1 MGTLSRIRSGPERQ
15 AQSALQPADRQDI
28 RPASSRQQIADGLSA
43 DVALGSQCAQR
54 EFRSL
59 TQGGGEAAGNR
70 LDHRGG
76 GLPDDP
82 GIRPLVRV
90 DGVIPWRRRACS
102 ASGHKDALLQIMID
116 TDIDG
121 RLTGHMSW
129 ALRLEVAVSNR
140 LLAYAPK
147 PETVPPAQ
155 WRRIAPV
162 VRSLGFL
169 AVAAGPYGPDVIM
182 TPLARLVAWAE
193 AQGLPL
199 EPSVLLDQST
209 VERFILVGCRDM
221 AANSRRTCSS
231 QLRRA
236 SEALLLDQLGQHP
249 PIRLKAIA
257 TPVDP
262 YPPTEV
268 AHWLIWA
275 RSLPTP
281 AQRRNACLLFCLG
294 IGCGLAVEDLV
305 YVQGRDIHPGPTG
318 RALVKV
324 PGRRPRT
331 VVCRYAYEELLLA
344 EAEGIPADA
353 YVFRPDW
360 QNRTSKHIA
369 SDWLAKYPRIIGRCD
384 GAVLQT
390 QRLRTTWLVDLLN
403 AGLPL
408 TVILKASGLATL
420 HSLSRYL
427 VFLHDVPEAEAID
440 LLRGAAA

>member
-1 MGTLSRIRSGPERQ
+1 
-15 AQSALQPADRQDI
+15 
-28 RPASSRQQIADGLSA
+28 
-43 DVALGSQCAQR
+43 
-54 EFRSL
+54 
-59 TQGGGEAAGNR
+59 
-70 LDHRGG
+70 
-76 GLPDDP
+76 
-82 GIRPLVRV
+82 
-90 DGVIPWRRRACS
+90 
-102 ASGHKDALLQIMID
+102 MID
-116 TDIDG
+116 TDTSG
-121 RLTGHMSW
+121 RLTGRMSW

-140 LLAYAPK
+140 LLTYAPK
-147 PETVPPAQ
+147 PETVPSAQ

-193 AQGLPL
+193 SQGLPL

-249 PIRLKAIA
+249 PIRLKASVTLVA
-257 TPVDP
+257 P
-262 YPPTEV
+262 YPPTEI

-275 RSLPTP
+275 QSLPTP

-294 IGCGLAVEDLV
+294 VGCGLAIEDLV
-305 YVQGRDIHPGPTG
+305 LVRGRDIHAGPTG

-324 PGRRPRT
+324 HGRRSRT

-344 EAEGIPADA
+344 EAEDIPADA

-384 GAVLQT
+384 GTVLQT

-427 VFLHDVPEAEAID
+427 IFLHDVPEEKAFD
-440 LLRGAAA
+440 LLRGVAA

>member
-1 MGTLSRIRSGPERQ
+1 MGALSHIRTGPEGKV
-15 AQSALQPADRQDI
+15 QSALQSADRQNI

-43 DVALGSQCAQR
+43 DVALGSQRAQR
-54 EFRSL
+54 EVGALAQS
-59 TQGGGEAAGNR
+59 GGEAAGNR
-70 LDHRGG
+70 LDHCGG
-76 GLPDDP
+76 RLPDDP
-82 GIRPLVRV
+82 GVRPLVRV
-90 DGVIPWRRRACS
+90 DGVTPWRRRARS
-102 ASGHKDALLQIMID
+102 ASGHKDALLQIVID
-116 TDIDG
+116 TDVSG

-147 PETVPPAQ
+147 PETVPPAK

-169 AVAAGPYGPDVIM
+169 TVAAGPYGPDVIM
-182 TPLARLVAWAE
+182 TPLARLVAWVE

-199 EPSVLLDQST
+199 EPSVILDQST
-209 VERFILVGCRDM
+209 VERFILVGCPDM

-249 PIRLKAIA
+249 PIRLKATA
-257 TPVDP
+257 TPVAP
-262 YPPTEV
+262 YPQAEV
-268 AHWLIWA
+268 ARWLIWA
-275 RSLPTP
+275 QSLPTP
-281 AQRRNACLLFCLG
+281 AQRRNAGLLFCLG
-294 IGCGLAVEDLV
+294 IGCGLAVEDVV

-324 PGRRPRT
+324 HGRRPRT
-331 VVCRYAYEELLLA
+331 VVCRSAYEELLLA
-344 EAEGIPADA
+344 EAADIPADA
-353 YVFRPDW
+353 YAFRPGW
-360 QNRTSKHIA
+360 QERTSKHIA

-390 QRLRTTWLVDLLN
+390 QRLRTTWIVDLLN
-403 AGLPL
+403 ARIPL
-408 TVILKASGLATL
+408 NVILKASGLTTL

-427 VFLHDVPEAEAID
+427 VFLHDVPEVDASD

>member
-1 MGTLSRIRSGPERQ
+1 
-15 AQSALQPADRQDI
+15 
-28 RPASSRQQIADGLSA
+28 
-43 DVALGSQCAQR
+43 
-54 EFRSL
+54 
-59 TQGGGEAAGNR
+59 
-70 LDHRGG
+70 
-76 GLPDDP
+76 
-82 GIRPLVRV
+82 
-90 DGVIPWRRRACS
+90 
-102 ASGHKDALLQIMID
+102 MID
-116 TDIDG
+116 TDSSG
-121 RLTGHMSW
+121 RLTGRMSW

-169 AVAAGPYGPDVIM
+169 AVASGPYGPDVIM
-182 TPLARLVAWAE
+182 TPLARLVAWSE

-221 AANSRRTCSS
+221 ATSSRRTCSS

-249 PIRLKAIA
+249 PIRLKATV
-257 TPVDP
+257 TPVAP
-262 YPPTEV
+262 YPPSEV

-275 RSLPTP
+275 QSLPTE

-305 YVQGRDIHPGPTG
+305 YVQGQDISEGPTG
-318 RALVKV
+318 RALVKIH
-324 PGRRPRT
+324 GRRPRT

-344 EAEGIPADA
+344 QAADIPADA

-369 SDWLAKYPRIIGRCD
+369 SDWLAKYPRLIGRCD
-384 GAVLQT
+384 GAVLQS

-403 AGLPL
+403 AGIPL
-408 TVILKASGLATL
+408 HVILKASGLATL

-427 VFLHDVPEAEAID
+427 VFLHDVSEAEASD
-440 LLRGAAA
+440 LLRGVAA